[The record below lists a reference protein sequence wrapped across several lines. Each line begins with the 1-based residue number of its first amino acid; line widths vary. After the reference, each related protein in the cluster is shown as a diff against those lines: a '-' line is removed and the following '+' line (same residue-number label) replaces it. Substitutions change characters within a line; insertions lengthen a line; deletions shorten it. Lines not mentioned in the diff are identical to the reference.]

1 MQAPRSDSAG
11 PLSDSPGP
19 LPDPT
24 LAGTVIVGMSGG
36 VDSAVAALL
45 LRDAGYAV
53 QGLFMSNWEDDDDAY
68 CTTAADF
75 QDARRVC
82 ETLGIVLHRASFA
95 EQYRERVFDLFLREY
110 SAGRTPNPD
119 VLCNREIKFGV
130 CLDYMHRLGASW
142 IATGHYARLRQTPAG
157 PQLLKAADTAKDQ
170 SYFLHGVA
178 AAALGRT
185 LFPIGELRKAE
196 VRRLAHAA
204 GLPVYDKPDST
215 GICFIGERPFREF
228 LSRYLRT
235 EPGPIENDRGM
246 ILGEHRGLALYT
258 LGQRSGLCIGGR
270 AGTAAA
276 PWYVADKDTR
286 RNALIVV
293 QDQDHPLL
301 LSDAFDVEQ
310 MHWLTSEAGTA
321 APADAAADVDADG
334 GTLECAVKTRYR
346 QNDIDCTVRLHSGVS
361 SGSAALG
368 GSAAPIWRVN
378 LSEPARA
385 VTPGQYA
392 VFYRG
397 ARCLGG
403 GVIARRF
410 NSRTAH
416 GARGITYNSLFSVEG
431 S

>member
-1 MQAPRSDSAG
+1 MRDNGRMQVPRSDS
-11 PLSDSPGP
+11 LGP

-142 IATGHYARLRQTPAG
+142 IATGHYARLRQTSAG
-157 PQLLKAADTAKDQ
+157 PQLLKAADAAKDQ

-178 AAALGRT
+178 GAALSRT

-270 AGTAAA
+270 AGSAAA

-310 MHWLTSEAGTA
+310 MHWLDSEGGGAAGGA
-321 APADAAADVDADG
+321 ADADG
-334 GTLECAVKTRYR
+334 RALECAVKTRYR
-346 QNDIDCTVRLHSGVS
+346 QNDLDCTVRLQV
-361 SGSAALG
+361 
-368 GSAAPIWRVN
+368 SAAPIWRVN

-403 GVIARRF
+403 GVIAQRF

>member
-1 MQAPRSDSAG
+1 MLPPPDS
-11 PLSDSPGP
+11 LTP
-19 LPDPT
+19 LPDPK

-45 LRDAGYAV
+45 LQRDGYAV

-68 CTTAADF
+68 CTTADDF

-82 ETLGIVLHRASFA
+82 EKLGIVLHRVSFA
-95 EQYRERVFDLFLREY
+95 AQYRERVFQLFLREY
-110 SAGRTPNPD
+110 AAGRTPNPD

-142 IATGHYARLRQTPAG
+142 IATGHYARLRRTPLG
-157 PQLLKAADTAKDQ
+157 TQLLKAADTAKDQ

-178 AAALGRT
+178 AEALGKT

-196 VRRLAHAA
+196 VRKLAHAA

-215 GICFIGERPFREF
+215 GICFIGERPFQEF
-228 LSRYLRT
+228 LSRHLRT
-235 EPGPIENDRGM
+235 EPGPIENDRGAV
-246 ILGEHRGLALYT
+246 LGEHRGLALYT
-258 LGQRSGLCIGGR
+258 LGQRSGLGLGGR

-276 PWYVADKDTR
+276 PWYVADKDTE

-301 LSDAFDVEQ
+301 MSDAFDVEQ
-310 MHWLTSEAGTA
+310 MHWLKSG
-321 APADAAADVDADG
+321 DVTG
-334 GTLECAVKTRYR
+334 HPVECMVKTRYR
-346 QNDIDCTVRLHSGVS
+346 QSDLGCTVRLV
-361 SGSAALG
+361 
-368 GSAAPIWRVN
+368 AAPDAAVGNVVADSNWRVT
-378 LSEPARA
+378 LSAPARA

-392 VFYRG
+392 VFYSG

-403 GVIARRF
+403 GVIAQRF
-410 NSRTAH
+410 NSAA
-416 GARGITYNSLFSVEG
+416 GGITYNSHFSVEG